1 MDACSCVSSVAHGQP
16 VVIVLPIQLGVGL
29 RILAVNPVEADVY
42 LIRKACKG
50 AGTDKELLYSI
61 VLGRTNKEMEI
72 IKVRFEWIVDAQVST
87 VCCLTVAIFTLSFV

>member
-1 MDACSCVSSVAHGQP
+1 MDAYLCVSSVLTVKTGRYCF
-16 VVIVLPIQLGVGL
+16 PIQLGVGL

-72 IKVRFEWIVDAQVST
+72 IKVRFE
-87 VCCLTVAIFTLSFV
+87 